1 MLESQRQNCDCHSFM
16 VLGHTTS
23 SGSTSGTSHG
33 GGGAHSHHSH
43 LHGAG
48 GRVGPSTSGV
58 TSATQ
63 IDIGEWWVAKHRAA
77 ALAQLDDLEERTN
90 AVSNPRWR
98 SFVSL
103 LSSASAFAAA
113 MAWGRFL
120 TAELDTD
127 GVVDGKYNSDQPL
140 PVDWALVP
148 TVLYLFGL
156 MWLVFFLMHRMH
168 RYRDRVELS
177 NYIWLERQRDWC
189 KHAEENST
197 NSSDDAED
205 EDALFQAEKQAR
217 QLHAHFL
224 NQAVINFT
232 NSWTY
237 TSMFMWTILLH
248 SFTVTLDYEGDLRKF
263 LSPIPR

>member
-1 MLESQRQNCDCHSFM
+1 M
-16 VLGHTTS
+16 
-23 SGSTSGTSHG
+23 
-33 GGGAHSHHSH
+33 
-43 LHGAG
+43 
-48 GRVGPSTSGV
+48 GPSASGL
-58 TSATQ
+58 TSAAQ
-63 IDIGEWWVAKHRAA
+63 IDIGEWWVEEHRAA
-77 ALAQLDDLEERTN
+77 ALALLDGLEEHTG
-90 AVSNPRWR
+90 AVPNPNWQ

-103 LSSASAFAAA
+103 LSSASAFVAA

-140 PVDWALVP
+140 PVDWTLVP

-168 RYRDRVELS
+168 RYRDNVVLS
-177 NYIWLERQRDWC
+177 NDVWLERQEHWC
-189 KHAEENST
+189 SHAKTAVNH
-197 NSSDDAED
+197 DDAGD
-205 EDALFQAEKQAR
+205 ELALFQAEKQAR

-224 NQAVINFT
+224 NQAVVNFT

-248 SFTVTLDYEGDLRKF
+248 SFTVTLDYEGDLRAL
-263 LSPIPR
+263 LSPFTR